1 MAERAARGGT
11 ANALGQES
19 RPQRSSD
26 RILSA
31 AAEIAKERGIHGATI
46 AAVSQRSGLPA
57 SSIYWHFADK
67 DALFAAVI
75 RADLARWLTTVPQ
88 WSTTE
93 GQPLREGLA
102 AILLPAVPALRDV
115 PDFLRIGMQV
125 ILDQRQEYAAARE
138 AFLAVRAQVSAMI
151 TAWLDRALG
160 AEVAPSDVEALT
172 RLILN
177 FTDGIVV
184 GSQIFEELDIPEY
197 SELFLDVFMEVAASA
212 AGTTVSSTLGG

>member
-1 MAERAARGGT
+1 
-11 ANALGQES
+11 
-19 RPQRSSD
+19 
-26 RILSA
+26 
-31 AAEIAKERGIHGATI
+31 
-46 AAVSQRSGLPA
+46 
-57 SSIYWHFADK
+57 
-67 DALFAAVI
+67 
-75 RADLARWLTTVPQ
+75 VPQ
-88 WSTTE
+88 SSTTE